1 MKKSIILVATLLA
14 ANIINAQEVINFD
27 NAGLKVKKA
36 EKILKT
42 KPDFTKFVSAKKQL
56 PIFDASFNTY
66 GTADKT
72 ASITPSNT
80 IVADEWGQI
89 KVVETGLVENYQ
101 IKYKYGAGANVTYKF
116 LDANLNET
124 KSFNISIPTTANHVT
139 MINTMSKTGE
149 GRRVLMF
156 VHYFE
161 GGSGPAFQ
169 KSAIWVLNENGEK
182 LTQFEASSAKF
193 LKSSNGDIR
202 IVTSIENDNNTTFKL
217 YDTNYTELK
226 TEAIATNLFYNY
238 AGSPLSILKIKG
250 EDKIVMSHY
259 EKLFMDNDTFE
270 VTPDNHLLVK
280 IYDLNFNLEKTIPL
294 DISSIYPDAPYIFAL
309 GDFGTLPFNYKFEIT
324 DKTFNDDEALEILYT
339 IRYEDLINDN
349 SWANYYVAN
358 EQGQRIKSLEKDIIG
373 IMELTP
379 ITGQDDQ
386 LGFIIGEGDFGSAIE
401 TFNIQSWTNGFS
413 FPASYNGQT
422 LSANFNRIPNAGSYS
437 YLAGLGQGKTIDNVA
452 YGLINQYS
460 ATGVFEKEIKL
471 NIGTNPQMFFPV
483 LNSETLSP
491 TIYNNDNDIEFSYI
505 HKHKFPT
512 GTKLYNEFSV
522 SKDYQTPIF
531 SVKGDGTYGDIISSG
546 FVRDETESNIK
557 KLAVLYR
564 NNAYDV
570 TTEFYDLPLT
580 TLATTDIAK
589 NKAKIYYD
597 DKLQVIGSLEKADKF
612 EVYNAVGNLV
622 SVASNTNKVSAASF
636 AKGLYIIK
644 LTTNSV
650 VTTSKV
656 IVK

>member
-1 MKKSIILVATLLA
+1 MKKSIILAATLLA
-14 ANIINAQEVINFD
+14 SNIVNAQEVINFE
-27 NAGLKVKKA
+27 NAGLKVNKS
-36 EKILKT
+36 EKVLKT
-42 KPDFTKFVSAKKQL
+42 KPDFTKFVSAKKQM

-72 ASITPSNT
+72 ASVTPSNT

-101 IKYKYGAGANVTYKF
+101 IKYKYGAGANMTYKF
-116 LDANLNET
+116 LDANFNET

-139 MINTMSKTGE
+139 VINTMSKVDGV
-149 GRRVLMF
+149 RRIMMF

-161 GGSGPAFQ
+161 GGSGPDYQ
-169 KSAIWVLNENGEK
+169 KNAIWVVNENGEK
-182 LTQFEASSAKF
+182 LKEFDATSGKF
-193 LKSSNGDIR
+193 LKSASGDLR
-202 IVTSIENDNNTTFKL
+202 ILTSVEKDPSTTFTL
-217 YDTNYTELK
+217 HDTNYNVLK
-226 TEAIATNLFYNY
+226 TETINTDLFYNY
-238 AGSPLSILKIKG
+238 GGSPLSILKIKG
-250 EDKIVMSHY
+250 EDKIVMAHY

-280 IYDLNFNLEKTIPL
+280 IFDVNLNLEKTIPL
-294 DISSIYPDAPYIFAL
+294 DLTSIHPDSPYVFAL
-309 GDFGTLPFNYKFEIT
+309 GDFGTLPFSYKFEIT
-324 DKTFNDDEALEILYT
+324 DKTFNDDEALEIMYA

-373 IMELTP
+373 IMEMTP
-379 ITGQDDQ
+379 IATQDDQ
-386 LGFIIGEGDFGSAIE
+386 LGFIIGEGDFGSSID
-401 TFNIQSWTNGFS
+401 TFNIQSWTDGFS

-422 LSANFNRIPNAGSYS
+422 LTANFNRIPNAGSYS

-452 YGLINQYS
+452 YGIINQY
-460 ATGVFEKEIKL
+460 AKTGQFEKEIKL

-491 TIYNNDNDIEFSYI
+491 TTYNNDNDIEFSYI

-522 SKDYQTPIF
+522 AKDYQTPIF
-531 SVKGDGTYGDIISSG
+531 SVKGDGAYGDIISSG
-546 FVRDETESNIK
+546 FVRDETETNIK
-557 KLAVLYR
+557 KLAMLYR
-564 NNAYDV
+564 NSTYDI
-570 TTEFYDLPLT
+570 TTEFYDLPLA
-580 TLATTDIAK
+580 TLATTDVAK

-597 DKLQVIGSLEKADKF
+597 DKSQVIGSLEKADKF

-622 SVASNTNKVSAASF
+622 SVASNTNKVSATSF
-636 AKGLYIIK
+636 AKGLYIVK
-644 LTTNSV
+644 LTTNAV